1 MSSPSN
7 YFECRWRASG
17 HLLAAYLAA
26 QALAL
31 ISICLL
37 SIPLWARMLGVL
49 ACLSHGVWVLPR
61 HIRLTHPTAITGLRR
76 TAEGWQLWSRATGW
90 QAVQLRRDSMALPML
105 VIVRFSLRGERR
117 VRAVCIPRDALAP
130 DQHRRL
136 RVRLK
141 FSRRRW
147 LAPE

>member
-7 YFECRWRASG
+7 YFECRWHACG
-17 HLLAAYLAA
+17 QLLAAYLAA
-26 QALAL
+26 QTLAL

-37 SIPLWARMLGVL
+37 SIPVWARVLGALLCL
-49 ACLSHGVWVLPR
+49 AHGVWALPR
-61 HIRLTHPTAITGLRR
+61 HIRLTHASAVIRLRHD
-76 TAEGWQLWSRATGW
+76 ADGWQLWSRDKGW
-90 QAVQLRRDSMALPML
+90 QAVQLRRDSLALPWV
-105 VIVRFSLRGERR
+105 VIVRFR
-117 VRAVCIPRDALAP
+117 VRDEWRARAVCIPADALAP

-141 FSRRRW
+141 FSRCRW

>member
-7 YFECRWRASG
+7 SFECRWHASG
-17 HLLAAYLAA
+17 QLLAAYLAA
-26 QALAL
+26 QILAL

-37 SIPLWARMLGVL
+37 SIPVWVSVLGVFL
-49 ACLSHGVWVLPR
+49 CLGHGFWVLPR
-61 HIRLTHPTAITGLRR
+61 HVLLTHSSAVTRLRCD
-76 TAEGWQLWSRATGW
+76 ADGWQLWSRDKGW
-90 QAVQLRRDSMALPML
+90 QAVQLRRDSLALPRA
-105 VIVRFSLRGERR
+105 VIVRFSWRGERR
-117 VRAVCIPRDALAP
+117 VRAVCIPGDALAP

>member
-7 YFECRWRASG
+7 YFECRWHACG
-17 HLLAAYLAA
+17 QLLAAYLAA
-26 QALAL
+26 QLLAL

-37 SIPLWARMLGVL
+37 SIPVWARVLGIL
-49 ACLSHGVWVLPR
+49 LCLGHGFWVLPR
-61 HIRLTHPTAITGLRR
+61 HVLLTHPSAVTRLRCD
-76 TAEGWQLWSRATGW
+76 ADGWQLWSRGRGW
-90 QAVQLRRDSMALPML
+90 QAVQLRRDSLALPRA
-105 VIVRFSLRGERR
+105 VIVRFRVRDEWR
-117 VRAVCIPRDALAP
+117 VRAVCIPADALAP

>member
-7 YFECRWRASG
+7 YFECRWHACG
-17 HLLAAYLAA
+17 QLLAAYLAA
-26 QALAL
+26 QSLAL

-37 SIPLWARMLGVL
+37 SIPAWACVLGALLCL
-49 ACLSHGVWVLPR
+49 AHGAWVLPR
-61 HIRLTHPTAITGLRR
+61 HIRLTHGSAITGLHHNDD
-76 TAEGWQLWSRATGW
+76 GWQLWSRDKGW
-90 QAVQLRRDSMALPML
+90 QAVQLCRDSLALPL
-105 VIVRFSLRGERR
+105 VVIVRFRLPGEWR
-117 VRAVCIPRDALAP
+117 VRAVCIPAAALAP

>member
-1 MSSPSN
+1 MSNPSN
-7 YFECRWRASG
+7 YFECRWHASG
-17 HLLAAYLAA
+17 QLLAAYLAA

-37 SIPLWARMLGVL
+37 SIPVWARAFAALLCL
-49 ACLSHGVWVLPR
+49 AHGLWVLPR
-61 HIRLTHPTAITGLRR
+61 HIRLTHASAYTGLRR
-76 TAEGWQLWSRATGW
+76 DADGWQIWSRAKGW
-90 QAVQLRRDSMALPML
+90 QAVQLHRDSLALPRMVL
-105 VIVRFSLRGERR
+105 VRFSLSGERW
-117 VRAVCIPRDALAP
+117 VRAVCIPHDALAP

>member
-7 YFECRWRASG
+7 YFECRWHASG
-17 HLLAAYLAA
+17 QLLAACLAA

-37 SIPLWARMLGVL
+37 SIPVMARVLGVL
-49 ACLSHGVWVLPR
+49 LCLAYGVWVLPR
-61 HIRLTHPTAITGLRR
+61 HVRLTHAKAFSRLRR
-76 TAEGWQLWSRATGW
+76 DADGWQLWSRARGW
-90 QAVQLRRDSMALPML
+90 QAVQLRRDSLALPWV
-105 VIVRFSLRGERR
+105 VIVRFKLPGEWR
-117 VRAVCIPRDALAP
+117 VRAVCIPADALAP

>member
-7 YFECRWRASG
+7 YFECRWHACG
-17 HLLAAYLAA
+17 QLLAAYLAA

-37 SIPLWARMLGVL
+37 SIPVWARVLGALLCL
-49 ACLSHGVWVLPR
+49 AHGVWALPL
-61 HIRLTHPTAITGLRR
+61 HIRLTHASAVTRLRHD
-76 TAEGWQLWSRATGW
+76 ADGWQLWSRDKGW
-90 QAVQLRRDSMALPML
+90 QAVQLRRDSLALPWV
-105 VIVRFSLRGERR
+105 VIVRFRVRDEWR
-117 VRAVCIPRDALAP
+117 VRAVCIPADALAP

>member
-1 MSSPSN
+1 
-7 YFECRWRASG
+7 
-17 HLLAAYLAA
+17 LLAAYLAA
-26 QALAL
+26 QLLAL

-37 SIPLWARMLGVL
+37 SIPVWARVLGIL
-49 ACLSHGVWVLPR
+49 LCLGHGFWVLPR
-61 HIRLTHPTAITGLRR
+61 HVLLTHPSAVTRLRCD
-76 TAEGWQLWSRATGW
+76 ADGWQLWSRGRGW
-90 QAVQLRRDSMALPML
+90 QAVQLRRDSLALPRA
-105 VIVRFSLRGERR
+105 VIVRFRVRDEWR
-117 VRAVCIPRDALAP
+117 VRAVCIPADALSP